1 MRAAGQGRD
10 RVCEIVAMQKLRKA
24 NYIPAGAAAATIEN
38 TLHQVNTKSVNTTAA
53 RAWAN

>member
-1 MRAAGQGRD
+1 
-10 RVCEIVAMQKLRKA
+10 MQKLRKA